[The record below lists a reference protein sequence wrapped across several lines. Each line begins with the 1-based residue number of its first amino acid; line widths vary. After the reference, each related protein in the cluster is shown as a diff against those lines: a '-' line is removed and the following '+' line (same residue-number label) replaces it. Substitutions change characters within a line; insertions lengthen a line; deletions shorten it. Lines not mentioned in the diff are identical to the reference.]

1 MEHAEQLIEAQELVA
16 AGQWEQA
23 RQRLAGLLAV
33 QESPEAH
40 DGMGA
45 ALWWLCRV
53 RESLDHRERAYAG
66 YLAEHRHIEAA
77 IVALDISVCHLTN
90 LDNPV
95 AAQGWIARARRMAEL
110 ASDDQ
115 LDGWLWLMEAYTCQE
130 PSRQRALLTRT
141 LQRARS
147 IDDLDLELAALA
159 DMGLAL
165 VIQGEVPDGLS
176 LVDEAM
182 AGTLGGECRR
192 LDTVVWASCS
202 MLAACSLVGDHRRA
216 AQWCGVADRFAEKY
230 GCPFLQARCRSH
242 YGRVLV
248 ALGDWR
254 QAEIELNQA
263 LTMSADCGREPRVEA
278 LAGLAELR
286 LRQGAVDE
294 AAAMLSEVGDLPSAV
309 VVTAEML
316 TAQGHPDRA
325 AAVLRARLT
334 ALDGQESEFPV
345 VAAGLVDAYLADG
358 NVAMAAAAAQNL
370 RRATPEQHPQSTALV
385 HRADGLVAAAS
396 GDAELAERRLRAA
409 VTEFDRLD
417 LPFHAARSMLE
428 LGRAV
433 AATNRSLGIV
443 EANRAL
449 ARLERLGA
457 VREAAET
464 AAFLRELGVATKP
477 GPRQYGML
485 TRREQDVLDRVR
497 RGLTNPEI
505 AAQLFISRK
514 TVAHHVSS
522 ILTKLNLKT
531 RSEAAAYAA
540 TRRAFDP
547 DDQP

>member
-1 MEHAEQLIEAQELVA
+1 M
-16 AGQWEQA
+16 
-23 RQRLAGLLAV
+23 
-33 QESPEAH
+33 
-40 DGMGA
+40 
-45 ALWWLCRV
+45 
-53 RESLDHRERAYAG
+53 
-66 YLAEHRHIEAA
+66 
-77 IVALDISVCHLTN
+77 
-90 LDNPV
+90 
-95 AAQGWIARARRMAEL
+95 
-110 ASDDQ
+110 
-115 LDGWLWLMEAYTCQE
+115 
-130 PSRQRALLTRT
+130 
-141 LQRARS
+141 
-147 IDDLDLELAALA
+147 
-159 DMGLAL
+159 
-165 VIQGEVPDGLS
+165 
-176 LVDEAM
+176 
-182 AGTLGGECRR
+182 
-192 LDTVVWASCS
+192 
-202 MLAACSLVGDHRRA
+202 
-216 AQWCGVADRFAEKY
+216 
-230 GCPFLQARCRSH
+230 
-242 YGRVLV
+242 
-248 ALGDWR
+248 GDWR

-263 LTMSADCGREPRVEA
+263 LAMSADCGREPRVEA

-309 VVTAEML
+309 VVTAEVL

-385 HRADGLVAAAS
+385 HRADGLVAASS

>member
-1 MEHAEQLIEAQELVA
+1 M
-16 AGQWEQA
+16 EQA

-53 RESLDHRERAYAG
+53 RDSLDHRERAYAG
-66 YLAEHRHIEAA
+66 YLAQHKHVEAA
-77 IVALDISVCHLTN
+77 IVALEISVCHLSN
-90 LDNPV
+90 RDDSV
-95 AAQGWIARARRMAEL
+95 AARGWIARARRAAEV

-115 LDGWLWLMEAYTCQE
+115 LDGWLWLMEAYTCDE
-130 PSRQRALLTRT
+130 PSRQRALLAKT

-147 IDDLDLELAALA
+147 IDDVDLELAALS
-159 DMGLAL
+159 DLGLAL
-165 VIQGEVPDGLS
+165 VIQGDVPGGLE

-216 AQWCGVADRFAEKY
+216 AQWSRVADRFAEKY
-230 GCPFLQARCRSH
+230 GCPFLQARCRAH

-248 ALGDWR
+248 ALGDWP

-278 LAGLAELR
+278 LCGLAELR
-286 LRQGAVDE
+286 LRRGAVQE
-294 AAAMLSEVGDLPSAV
+294 AAAMLSEVGDKPSAAAI
-309 VVTAEML
+309 TAEVL

-325 AAVLRARLT
+325 AAVLQARLA
-334 ALDGQESEFPV
+334 ALDGHESEIPV
-345 VAAGLVDAYLADG
+345 LAAGLVDAWLACG
-358 NVAMAAAAAQNL
+358 NLAAAAAAAQFL
-370 RRATPEQHPQSTALV
+370 RSASPRQHPQTTALIS
-385 HRADGLVAAAS
+385 RAEGLLAAS
-396 GDAELAERRLRAA
+396 NGDAELAERRLRAA
-409 VTEFDRLD
+409 VSGFEGLD
-417 LPFHAARSMLE
+417 LPFHAARSRRE
-428 LGRAV
+428 LARAV
-433 AATNRSLGIV
+433 ADSDRSLAIV

-449 ARLERLGA
+449 HQLQRLGA
-457 VREAAET
+457 VRDAAET
-464 AAFLRELGVATKP
+464 AACLRELGVATKP
-477 GPRQYGML
+477 GPRQHGML
-485 TRREQDVLDRVR
+485 TRREQDVLDHVR
-497 RGLTNPEI
+497 AGLTNPEI
-505 AAQLFISRK
+505 AAQLFVSRK

-540 TRRAFDP
+540 THRPPDP
-547 DDQP
+547 